1 MHLSHVHW
9 LDKFSDVASEQLIN
23 YSSADWFN
31 VAGVGDGGRIA
42 RFYNSVEAARS
53 VVRMSSRPI
62 HMWMLLGVSGI
73 FSTLCME
80 GGIVTVLMNGIDE
93 DEV

>member
-1 MHLSHVHW
+1 M
-9 LDKFSDVASEQLIN
+9 
-23 YSSADWFN
+23 
-31 VAGVGDGGRIA
+31 
-42 RFYNSVEAARS
+42 
-53 VVRMSSRPI
+53 VRMSSRPI
-62 HMWMLLGVSGI
+62 HMWMPLGVSGI